1 MIAPCLDGPDTLGYA
16 LIASRTSPHG
26 NGKYP
31 FLFVLE
37 GCTVLSRTEFWE
49 ASAPLSSG
57 EVPDL
62 NLEPSRL
69 EWFSTALTRW
79 CEPSNL
85 VVSAPCELRPLTR
98 LFVGLHFV
106 LVTNRF
112 NFRSMRKQRLLVIVI
127 NLNNESSL
135 CFLLRGLIIG
145 VFSFCG
151 LAKKC

>member
-1 MIAPCLDGPDTLGYA
+1 MTHMEMGCTRSCSA
-16 LIASRTSPHG
+16 LWGVSP
-26 NGKYP
+26 
-31 FLFVLE
+31 LE
-37 GCTVLSRTEFWE
+37 GEIWKHLLLLWCGSGFNPGAYWTGMAPAFPNWE
-49 ASAPLSSG
+49 RGVVQSG
-57 EVPDL
+57 GFGSLRAE
-62 NLEPSRL
+62 
-69 EWFSTALTRW
+69 TADT
-79 CEPSNL
+79 
-85 VVSAPCELRPLTR
+85 T
-98 LFVGLHFV
+98 FVELHFV

>member
-1 MIAPCLDGPDTLGYA
+1 MTHMEMGCTRSSVVVKGV
-16 LIASRTSPHG
+16 SP
-26 NGKYP
+26 
-31 FLFVLE
+31 LE
-37 GCTVLSRTEFWE
+37 GEIWKHLLLLWCGPGFEPGAFWI
-49 ASAPLSSG
+49 
-57 EVPDL
+57 DM
-62 NLEPSRL
+62 
-69 EWFSTALTRW
+69 
-79 CEPSNL
+79 
-85 VVSAPCELRPLTR
+85 VSAFPIWERGIVQSGGLGSLRAETADTT
-98 LFVGLHFV
+98 FVELHFV